1 MKKFERLLKII
12 YGTGLLLIGF
22 IVVDV
27 LVSVILFC
35 FRLNIS
41 VINFWSS
48 LIITLITFTLIGAK
62 NNKSQINKLLSIGL
76 FIVMLFG
83 AIFVASKIYDSSYDG
98 NSYHKGAIGM
108 MAHGWNPVFQTA
120 EDYSD
125 NIFHIRGAK
134 IFTWIDH
141 YQNLS

>member
-62 NNKSQINKLLSIGL
+62 NNKSQINKL
-76 FIVMLFG
+76 
-83 AIFVASKIYDSSYDG
+83 
-98 NSYHKGAIGM
+98 HKTVDI
-108 MAHGWNPVFQTA
+108 
-120 EDYSD
+120 
-125 NIFHIRGAK
+125 
-134 IFTWIDH
+134 
-141 YQNLS
+141 L